1 MRFIVFLVCVE
12 MVMKIVLI
20 GLMFKY
26 RNIGEN
32 IRKKVNIGGM
42 VFLLDGQPDQNN
54 LIVQA
59 LSPKMMAVNPF

>member
-1 MRFIVFLVCVE
+1 
-12 MVMKIVLI
+12 MKIVLI